1 MKHPGQGRIRV
12 AAAQYFIRPIQTFE
26 DFESQVSAVV
36 QTAASYGCRL
46 LVLPEYFS
54 TQLVCLHDTKRPFYE
69 QLRTVAQYLPQ
80 FIELMSR
87 LAHDYTIYIV
97 AGTIPAPHEDAG
109 SICNDAYLFTPSG
122 RWEVQGKLHMTRFES
137 EDWLVTE
144 RPTAKV
150 FDTEL
155 GKIAVAICYDVEFP
169 ELVREMARSGARILC
184 VPSATDDRQ
193 GFLRVRYCAQARA
206 IENQM
211 YVIHAPL
218 VGSIPTV
225 PDLSLNYGQAAILT
239 PSDFGF
245 ARDGVLAEGVL
256 NQEDLV
262 MGDLDMS
269 LIEDSRAFGT
279 VRPLYDSDRRKEHR
293 YRVDPVM
300 LEADPIVL

>member
-1 MKHPGQGRIRV
+1 MKHPGQDRIRV

-26 DFESQVSAVV
+26 AFESQVSAVV

-46 LVLPEYFS
+46 LVFPEYF
-54 TQLVCLHDTKRPFYE
+54 TAQLVSLHDTKRPFHE
-69 QLRTVAQYLPQ
+69 QLRTVARYIPQ
-80 FIELMSR
+80 FIDLMSR
-87 LAHDYTIYIV
+87 LAREHAIYLV
-97 AGTIPAPHEDAG
+97 AGTIPGLHEEEG
-109 SICNDAYLFTPSG
+109 CVCNDAYLFAPSG
-122 RWEVQGKLHMTRFES
+122 EWEVQGKLHMTRFES

-169 ELVREMARSGARILC
+169 ELVREMARADARILC

-218 VGSIPTV
+218 VGSLPTV
-225 PDLSLNYGQAAILT
+225 PDMSLNYGQAAILT

-245 ARDGVLAEGVL
+245 ARDGILAEGVL
-256 NQEDLV
+256 NQEDIV
-262 MGDLDMS
+262 MGDLDMG
-269 LIEDSRAFGT
+269 LIETSRAFGT
-279 VRPLYDSDRRKEHR
+279 VRPLRDSDRRRVHR
-293 YRVDPVM
+293 YQVDSV
-300 LEADPIVL
+300 VL